1 MIKQINYPPN
11 WGKPNE
17 KHMKIYGTT
26 LLVML
31 LGISL
36 TAQVTNRNFNEEG
49 DRKDWSYS
57 FTPYALLASQSTTVG
72 GQQIR
77 QSFGDLS
84 SLTNFGF
91 QFVASARYK
100 RFGLSIDGTFAT
112 LGKDLSEEPILVN
125 FELKQRIIDVKGS
138 YVIYETF
145 EMEENRVIDGWS
157 IEALGGAKYWSNDIG
172 VDFALSIDGTPVLEE
187 MLNEKQS
194 WWDMMLGVRTTIS
207 LSRAVLLG
215 ASLNFGGF
223 GIGNSSKLA
232 YDFTY
237 LNAFRVSRLITI
249 NAGFRNFRYRR
260 EDINNGESLS
270 TRVNVLGP
278 FLGVSF
284 IFN

>member
-1 MIKQINYPPN
+1 
-11 WGKPNE
+11 
-17 KHMKIYGTT
+17 MKKYFVIVLTILFYSQ
-26 LLVML
+26 LL
-31 LGISL
+31 
-36 TAQVTNRNFNEEG
+36 AQVTNRNFNEEE
-49 DRKDWSYS
+49 DRKDWSFS
-57 FTPYALLASQSTTVG
+57 FTPYALLASQSTNVG
-72 GQQIR
+72 GEQIR
-77 QSFGDLS
+77 QSFGDLA
-84 SLTNFGF
+84 SLTNAGF
-91 QFVASARYK
+91 QFVATVRYK
-100 RFGLSIDGTFAT
+100 RFGLSVDGTFAT
-112 LGKDLSEEPILVN
+112 LGKDLTEEPILVN

-145 EMEENRVIDGWS
+145 EMEDNRVIDGWS

-172 VDFALSIDGTPVLEE
+172 VDFTLAIDGTPILED
-187 MLNEKQS
+187 MINQKQE

-215 ASLNFGGF
+215 AWINFGGF
-223 GIGNSSKLA
+223 GIGNSSKFA

-260 EDINNGESLS
+260 EDVNNGQTLS

>member
-1 MIKQINYPPN
+1 
-11 WGKPNE
+11 
-17 KHMKIYGTT
+17 MKNQFVFLIA
-26 LLVML
+26 LLIVFQ
-31 LGISL
+31 L
-36 TAQVTNRNFNEEG
+36 TAQVTNKNFNEEE
-49 DRKDWSYS
+49 DRKDWSFS
-57 FTPYALLASQSTTVG
+57 FTPYALLASQSTNVG
-72 GQQIR
+72 GEQIR
-77 QSFGDLS
+77 QSFGDLA
-84 SLTNFGF
+84 SLTNAGF

-100 RFGLSIDGTFAT
+100 RFGLSVDGTFAT
-112 LGKDLSEEPILVN
+112 LGKDLNEEPILVN
-125 FELKQRIIDVKGS
+125 FEIKQRIIDVKGS

-145 EMEENRVIDGWS
+145 EMEDNRVIDGWS

-172 VDFALSIDGTPVLEE
+172 VDFALEIDETPILED
-187 MLNEKQS
+187 MLNAKQE

-215 ASLNFGGF
+215 AWINFGGF
-223 GIGNSSKLA
+223 GIGNSSKFA

-260 EDINNGESLS
+260 EDVNNGETLS

>member
-1 MIKQINYPPN
+1 
-11 WGKPNE
+11 
-17 KHMKIYGTT
+17 MKKYFVIVLTILFYSH
-26 LLVML
+26 LL
-31 LGISL
+31 
-36 TAQVTNRNFNEEG
+36 AQVTNRNFNEEE
-49 DRKDWSYS
+49 DKKDWSYS
-57 FTPYALLASQSTTVG
+57 FTPYALLASQSTDVG
-72 GQQIR
+72 GEQIR
-77 QSFGDLS
+77 QSFGDLA
-84 SLTNFGF
+84 SLTNAGF

-100 RFGLSIDGTFAT
+100 RFGLSVDGTFAT
-112 LGKDLSEEPILVN
+112 LGTDLSEEPILLN
-125 FELKQRIIDVKGS
+125 FELKQRIIDIKGS

-172 VDFALSIDGTPVLEE
+172 VDFALEIDGNPILED
-187 MLNEKQS
+187 MLNQKQK

-207 LSRAVLLG
+207 LSRAVLLE
-215 ASLNFGGF
+215 AWINFGGF
-223 GIGNSSKLA
+223 GLGNSSKFA

-260 EDINNGESLS
+260 EDVNNGETLN

-284 IFN
+284 LFN